1 MTSNAR
7 LIVITGA
14 NRGIGL
20 AIARRFHQ
28 SGDRIIILDLEK
40 QPSDEAMEVVSKSN
54 GKYYPCDVS
63 NKSVIDSVMEQIYNE
78 HGFIEVL
85 VNNAG
90 VQRRRSFLETTEEDF
105 DFIFNVNVK
114 SIYLV
119 SQPVVRHMMREN
131 RGCIINMASMGGK
144 WGGADESA
152 YCASK
157 AAVIEL
163 TKTMAMALG
172 PHNINVNSVC
182 PGIIMTEMAKTLSPE
197 VLEAWTEK
205 SPLGRLGSPEEVAE
219 VFYFLSSPSARYM
232 TGQAINVTGGMI
244 MY

>member
-1 MTSNAR
+1 MTEEGR
-7 LIVITGA
+7 VVLITGA
-14 NRGIGL
+14 NRGIGM
-20 AIARRFHQ
+20 AIARRFRQ
-28 SGDRIIILDLEK
+28 AGDRIVILDLEK
-40 QPSDEAMEVVSKSN
+40 EPSQEAAEVTAGGS
-54 GKYYPCDVS
+54 YFACDVTD
-63 NKSVIDSVMEQIYNE
+63 KAAVDDVMERVFAEY
-78 HGFIEVL
+78 GFVDVL

-90 VQRRRSFLETTEEDF
+90 VQRRKGFLETTEEDF
-105 DFIFNVNVK
+105 DLIFNVNVK

-119 SQPVVRHMMREN
+119 SQPIVRRMIERE
-131 RGCIINMASMGGK
+131 RGCILNMASMGGK

-172 PHNINVNSVC
+172 PHNIHVNSVC
-182 PGIIMTEMAKTLSPE
+182 PGIIMTEMAKTLSTD
-197 VLEAWTEK
+197 VLEAWREK

-219 VFYFLSSPSARYM
+219 VFYFLSSPAARYM

>member
-1 MTSNAR
+1 MASHSR
-7 LIVITGA
+7 VVLVTGA

-20 AIARRFHQ
+20 AIARRFRQ
-28 SGDRIIILDLEK
+28 AGDRILILDVEK
-40 QPSDEAMEVVSKSN
+40 QPSEAAREATSD
-54 GKYYPCDVS
+54 GRYYSCDVTD
-63 NKSVIDSVMEQIYNE
+63 KSMINSAVERIFDEY
-78 HGFIEVL
+78 GFIDVL

-90 VQRRRSFLETTEEDF
+90 VQRRRSFLETTEEDI
-105 DFIFNVNVK
+105 DLIFNVNVK
-114 SIYLV
+114 SIFLV
-119 SQPVVRHMMREN
+119 SQPVVRRMMEEG
-131 RGCIINMASMGGK
+131 RGCILNMASMGGK

-172 PHNINVNSVC
+172 PHNIHVNSVC
-182 PGIIMTEMAKTLSPE
+182 PGIIMTDMAKTLSPE

-205 SPLGRLGSPEEVAE
+205 SPLGRLGTPEEVAD
-219 VFYFLSSPSARYM
+219 VFYFLSSPAARYM

>member
-1 MTSNAR
+1 MTEEGR
-7 LIVITGA
+7 VVLITGA
-14 NRGIGL
+14 NRGIGM
-20 AIARRFHQ
+20 AIARRFRQ
-28 SGDRIIILDLEK
+28 AGDRIVILDMEK
-40 QPSDEAMEVVSKSN
+40 EPSQEAAEVTAGGS
-54 GKYYPCDVS
+54 YFACDVTD
-63 NKSVIDSVMEQIYNE
+63 KAAVDDVMERVFAEY
-78 HGFIEVL
+78 GFVDVL

-90 VQRRRSFLETTEEDF
+90 VQRRKGFLETTEEDF
-105 DFIFNVNVK
+105 DLIFNVNVK

-119 SQPVVRHMMREN
+119 SQPIVRRMIERE
-131 RGCIINMASMGGK
+131 RGCILNMASMGGK

-172 PHNINVNSVC
+172 PHNIHVNSVC
-182 PGIIMTEMAKTLSPE
+182 PGIIMTEMAKTLSAE
-197 VLEAWTEK
+197 VLEAWREK

-219 VFYFLSSPSARYM
+219 VFYFLSSPAAHYM

>member
-1 MTSNAR
+1 MASHSR
-7 LIVITGA
+7 VVLVTGA

-20 AIARRFHQ
+20 AIARRFRQ
-28 SGDRIIILDLEK
+28 AGDRILILDVEK
-40 QPSDEAMEVVSKSN
+40 QPSEAAREATSD
-54 GKYYPCDVS
+54 GRYYSCDVTD
-63 NKSVIDSVMEQIYNE
+63 KSMIDSVVERIFDEY
-78 HGFIEVL
+78 GFIDVL

-90 VQRRRSFLETTEEDF
+90 VQRRRSFLETTEEDI
-105 DFIFNVNVK
+105 DLIFNVNVK
-114 SIYLV
+114 SIFLV
-119 SQPVVRHMMREN
+119 SQPVVRRMMDEG
-131 RGCIINMASMGGK
+131 RGCILNMASMGGK

-172 PHNINVNSVC
+172 PHNIQVNSVC
-182 PGIIMTEMAKTLSPE
+182 PGIIMTDMARTLSPE

-205 SPLGRLGSPEEVAE
+205 SPLGRLGTPEEVAD
-219 VFYFLSSPSARYM
+219 VFYFLSSPAARYM